1 MARLEAERLE
11 FKEAKSTLDP
21 PRTLTSIAPACAAPP
36 CQTTAVPAS
45 SASQKLTTDPG
56 PGKATVTRPSAASAT
71 WQPLFSGWSTLT
83 ACTRRALKRQDA
95 ALPKEQTAQLAPEW
109 LMKRLDGCGRGIWL
123 HPLPQL
129 VWCRSF
135 FSVRHSPRNRQLSTG
150 RRQSIPPLGIM
161 WARGDLYHDTSRPQ
175 CIQPI
180 QSRAR
185 GKPNLLR
192 YGRRSSL
199 PALAENE

>member
-95 ALPKEQTAQLAPEW
+95 ALPKEQTAQLARISHKPIVGSPVWSPAGVVRTGFAPFFW
-109 LMKRLDGCGRGIWL
+109 LAPCEGEASAVPRPSVALAGRSGPATDGFRPNSA
-123 HPLPQL
+123 HTAPL
-129 VWCRSF
+129 
-135 FSVRHSPRNRQLSTG
+135 
-150 RRQSIPPLGIM
+150 
-161 WARGDLYHDTSRPQ
+161 
-175 CIQPI
+175 
-180 QSRAR
+180 
-185 GKPNLLR
+185 
-192 YGRRSSL
+192 RRSAAPRLS
-199 PALAENE
+199 ALRRLSAA